1 MAKSHRGVKC
11 AVPKATAHFIW
22 GEILLYLGG
31 RDTKEN
37 SGDSK
42 IIPLNITI
50 SKAAESASTKGFVNA
65 VAMCASLSRH
75 LPGNADKGP
84 LLACQGHWKISTEF
98 NT

>member
-1 MAKSHRGVKC
+1 MLYRKRQPISFGVKYC
-11 AVPKATAHFIW
+11 SIW
-22 GEILLYLGG
+22 GGG
-31 RDTKEN
+31 DTKEN

-84 LLACQGHWKISTEF
+84 LHACQGHWKISTEF